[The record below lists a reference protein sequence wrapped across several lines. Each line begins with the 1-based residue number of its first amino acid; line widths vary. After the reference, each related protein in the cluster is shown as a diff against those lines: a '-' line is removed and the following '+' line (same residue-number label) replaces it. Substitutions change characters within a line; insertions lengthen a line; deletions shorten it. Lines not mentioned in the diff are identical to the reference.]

1 MPVYMTVNDLGRP
14 KPLSFR
20 AIAYSCQLSADVRRL
35 EAYWGNPKGRGRIR
49 RDDWLRAWRNIQ
61 ALAHRLHES
70 VGPQGR
76 CDPETFH
83 HLLLAVGNFKRQAG
97 DIHLPIEF
105 ASQEMAPQ
113 SEWLE
118 LPGGFGRLV
127 RGDVDSWR
135 RLTQIPGLGIPTAS
149 CLLAALWPDDHAIM
163 DVLDRRAAV
172 ALQVGRH
179 SHNDQ
184 RLDTTCLPSN
194 EWQFYEWFRETVT
207 LTAQA
212 AGGKPVMV
220 ERALYVVG
228 ARTAAEL
235 GEKWERSGTWSDY
248 FRAAVGQADGMPQL

>member
-1 MPVYMTVNDLGRP
+1 MV
-14 KPLSFR
+14 
-20 AIAYSCQLSADVRRL
+20 
-35 EAYWGNPKGRGRIR
+35 
-49 RDDWLRAWRNIQ
+49 
-61 ALAHRLHES
+61 
-70 VGPQGR
+70 
-76 CDPETFH
+76 
-83 HLLLAVGNFKRQAG
+83 
-97 DIHLPIEF
+97 
-105 ASQEMAPQ
+105 PQ

-135 RLTQIPGLGIPTAS
+135 RLNQIPGLGIPTAS

-172 ALQVGRH
+172 ALQIGRH

-184 RLDTTCLPSN
+184 RLDTTWLPSN
-194 EWQFYEWFRETVT
+194 EWQFYEWLRETVT

-248 FRAAVGQADGMPQL
+248 FRAAVGQAVGMLQL